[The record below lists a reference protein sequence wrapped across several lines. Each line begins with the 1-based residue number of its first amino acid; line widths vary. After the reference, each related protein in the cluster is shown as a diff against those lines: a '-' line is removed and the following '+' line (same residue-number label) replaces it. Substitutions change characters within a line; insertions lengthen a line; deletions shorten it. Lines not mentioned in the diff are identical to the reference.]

1 MISMKSSLII
11 LPFEK
16 LSWIT
21 LRQLSSTTG
30 LCQCHYDILGVPRSA
45 TKNEIRKAYIKKSQE
60 VMYFKF
66 DHPLKCYA
74 EHKLQSYLMI
84 SKELKKWIYL
94 QRKLCKTN
102 QIQNRTYRLLFIFFR
117 YKTQISKL
125 YHNFTE
131 FV

>member
-1 MISMKSSLII
+1 MKSSLII

-66 DHPLKCYA
+66 DTLKRYA
-74 EHKLQSYLMI
+74 EHKLQS
-84 SKELKKWIYL
+84 
-94 QRKLCKTN
+94 
-102 QIQNRTYRLLFIFFR
+102 
-117 YKTQISKL
+117 
-125 YHNFTE
+125 
-131 FV
+131 

>member
-60 VMYFKF
+60 VMYFKCETVMF
-66 DHPLKCYA
+66 YDEFKFQA
-74 EHKLQSYLMI
+74 SSNDLQR
-84 SKELKKWIYL
+84 SKEI
-94 QRKLCKTN
+94 N
-102 QIQNRTYRLLFIFFR
+102 
-117 YKTQISKL
+117 IS
-125 YHNFTE
+125 
-131 FV
+131 FVKIM